1 MQDVPVLPFCPDR
14 AAGDLVSISL
24 SFAAPLAPDAAAAP
38 VAQPHP
44 ALAGRLVL
52 PGLVEPHAHL
62 DKALTAD
69 RVINARGDLDGAI
82 EVWLPFRETVA
93 VDDIRARARRAA
105 LRYLAHG
112 TTLIRTHVDTG
123 PGIGLRAIEAL
134 LAVRAELAGLVD
146 IQLVAAASNPVEGP
160 LGAESRA
167 LLRAALDAGADLI
180 GGGPWLSDD
189 PAAALDTLLDIAV
202 ETGRDLD
209 LHLDETLDPRVLTLP
224 ALIERVRGGY
234 PRAITA
240 SHCVS
245 LGSQPAPI
253 RRAVAEGLAETGI
266 AIVTNPITNLYLQ
279 GRTVTADGH
288 APRGFTAIDDLLRAG
303 APLAAGGDNLR
314 DPFNPMGRADPLE
327 TAGLLVT
334 AAHRSVEEALAL
346 VTIAARRVVSGPAA
360 ALDRDVVGIAAGSI
374 EEAIAF
380 GSPDRVVVRDGRVV
394 VSTAVTTTIH
404 DAGVAPW

>member
-1 MQDVPVLPFCPDR
+1 MPPETSCPSR
-14 AAGDLVSISL
+14 SPPPLRRPSPAAL
-24 SFAAPLAPDAAAAP
+24 S
-38 VAQPHP
+38 AQPSRP
-44 ALAGRLVL
+44 VGRHASCC

-69 RVINARGDLDGAI
+69 RVVNARGDLDGAI

-93 VDDIRARARRAA
+93 VDDIRERARRAA

-146 IQLVAAASNPVEGP
+146 IQIVAAASNPVEGP
-160 LGAESRA
+160 AGAESRA

-224 ALIERVRGGY
+224 ALIERVRGGF

-245 LGSQPAPI
+245 LGSQPARSGRPWPRAW
-253 RRAVAEGLAETGI
+253 RRPAS
-266 AIVTNPITNLYLQ
+266 
-279 GRTVTADGH
+279 
-288 APRGFTAIDDLLRAG
+288 
-303 APLAAGGDNLR
+303 
-314 DPFNPMGRADPLE
+314 
-327 TAGLLVT
+327 
-334 AAHRSVEEALAL
+334 RS
-346 VTIAARRVVSGPAA
+346 
-360 ALDRDVVGIAAGSI
+360 
-374 EEAIAF
+374 
-380 GSPDRVVVRDGRVV
+380 
-394 VSTAVTTTIH
+394 
-404 DAGVAPW
+404 